1 MEIMPSPGYTI
12 ENIKADIEDP
22 EFIISETVVYT
33 TLRWLIAEVETLQ
46 KERQGWQDLFAANSK
61 KLLDENEKLNADN
74 ERLRHI
80 LDDIAAEDDE

>member
-1 MEIMPSPGYTI
+1 MPSPGYTI